1 MKYMA
6 TVLPIALVVGACSPP
21 TAAQTALSTSARALA
36 EVDEVIAG
44 IYLNAHAEA
53 LEDSQSRAEYD
64 EMMEPYNNVE
74 ESLRYARM
82 TLLTTQ
88 DALDA
93 WEEVAAEASFRASL
107 PILLDALGNVLE
119 RLQEADAPI
128 PSELTSAISLVD
140 SFIGGS

>member
-6 TVLPIALVVGACSPP
+6 TVLPVALVVGACSPP

-74 ESLRYARM
+74 ESLRM

-107 PILLDALGNVLE
+107 PVLLDALGNVLE